1 VAGVF
6 DLSPDKILMLGF
18 LALVVLGPHRLPDA
32 ARTAGRF
39 LGQLRRM
46 SSSFQSEVRDALAD
60 PTEAWSSVVT
70 ELRPTDLRGH
80 VRQTITSVLNP
91 EAQAS
96 PPVFDRDGVTIPLTP
111 DDPSLN

>member
-1 VAGVF
+1 LVF
-6 DLSPDKILMLGF
+6 DLSPDKILMLGV
-18 LALVVLGPHRLPDA
+18 LALVVLGPNRLPEA

-46 SSSFQSEVRDALAD
+46 SSSFQTEVRDALAD

-70 ELRPTDLRGH
+70 ELRPSDIRGQ
-80 VRQTITSVLNP
+80 VRQTITSVLTP
-91 EAQAS
+91 EPQPAPAR
-96 PPVFDRDGVTIPLTP
+96 FDRDGVTIPPTP